1 MASVYREPIAM
12 SDVTPAERERL
23 ARILGMLGS
32 EHAGERASAALQAEA
47 FRKKHG
53 LTWAELLALPPV
65 EVVVVMKP
73 DPAMA
78 AQQAQWAAE
87 DAARKARWTAPEPPP
102 PRHVAAKEWIKVSRP
117 AMPIGRTIGIALFWV
132 FLFAQ
137 ALRPISYYYL
147 GIDF

>member
-1 MASVYREPIAM
+1 M
-12 SDVTPAERERL
+12 SPADRAKL

-47 FRKKHG
+47 FRKRHG
-53 LTWAELLALPPV
+53 MTWEEMLNMAPV

-102 PRHVAAKEWIKVSRP
+102 PRPPPRPTRKQQPPPPPNPVNLNIFTVAVLIGTPVLLRVLGF
-117 AMPIGRTIGIALFWV
+117 MPPLWGL
-132 FLFAQ
+132 
-137 ALRPISYYYL
+137 PH
-147 GIDF
+147 